1 MKAGQIRALALGV
14 ITKDDQ
20 ILVFE
25 GYDPSKNETFYRP
38 LGGAIEFGEYGHEAL
53 ARELREEIDVELE
66 NIRYFGL
73 SENLFTY
80 ENQAGHEII
89 LLYEAEL
96 ADRSIY
102 ETDQILGREDD
113 GSPLKVAWKPLNF
126 FLSRKAPLYPDG
138 LLEVLKESTCTTS

>member
-66 NIRYFGL
+66 NIQYFGL
-73 SENLFTY
+73 CENLFTY
-80 ENQAGHEII
+80 DNQTGHEII
-89 LLYEAEL
+89 LLYKAEL
-96 ADRSIY
+96 GDRTLY
-102 ETDQILGREDD
+102 ERDRFLGREDD
-113 GSPLKVAWKPLNF
+113 GSPLKVVWKPMDF

-138 LLEVLKESTCTTS
+138 LLERLKESICATS

>member
-113 GSPLKVAWKPLNF
+113 GSPLKVVWKPLNF